1 MLISYL
7 CISNMENRNSSVF
20 KKEYDDFRGVSV
32 LALESIFSAIEGCL
46 GYKMN
51 KERAWCGQVMELD
64 GQY

>member
-1 MLISYL
+1 
-7 CISNMENRNSSVF
+7 MENRNSSVF
-20 KKEYDDFRGVSV
+20 KKEYDEFRGVSV